1 VLEKVFQDFG
11 IDFEIEQQE
20 DSPAKLQKLFNNEIQ
35 NIDPILFDYY
45 QKLSKN
51 LNSYYFILKTTQ
63 KKKSNIVGYARI
75 VEDDFY
81 WNVYEFFI
89 KENFRQL
96 GLGTKLF
103 EFIIDIANLND
114 FEIRSFA
121 LPSDRQAKNFYES
134 NAITAKVLIMEKKR
148 ENNRYRP

>member
-1 VLEKVFQDFG
+1 MLEKVFQDFG
-11 IDFEIEQQE
+11 IDFEIEQHE
-20 DSPAKLQKLFNNEIQ
+20 ESPVELQKLFNKEIQ
-35 NIDPILFDYY
+35 NIDPIFFDYY

-51 LNSYYFILKTTQ
+51 LISYYFILKIIE
-63 KKKSNIVGYARI
+63 KKKSSIVGYARI

-81 WNVYEFFI
+81 WNVYELFI
-89 KENFRQL
+89 KENFREL

-103 EFIIDIANLND
+103 EFIIDISNLNN

-148 ENNRYRP
+148 EHNRYRP

>member
-1 VLEKVFQDFG
+1 MLEEAFQDFG
-11 IDFEIEQQE
+11 LDFEIEQQE
-20 DSPAKLQKLFNNEIQ
+20 DSPVKLQKLFNNEIQ
-35 NIDPILFDYY
+35 NIDPIFFDYY

-51 LNSYYFILKTTQ
+51 LISYYFILKIIE
-63 KKKSNIVGYARI
+63 KKKSSIVGYARI

-81 WNVYEFFI
+81 WNVYELFI
-89 KENFRQL
+89 KENFREL

-103 EFIIDIANLND
+103 EFIIDISNLNN

>member
-1 VLEKVFQDFG
+1 MLEKVFQDFG

-63 KKKSNIVGYARI
+63 KKKSNTVGYARI

>member
-1 VLEKVFQDFG
+1 MLEKVFQDFG

-20 DSPAKLQKLFNNEIQ
+20 DAPVKLQKLFNNEIR
-35 NIDPILFDYY
+35 NIDLILFDYY

-51 LNSYYFILKTTQ
+51 FNSYYFILKTTQ
-63 KKKSNIVGYARI
+63 KKKSSIVGYARI

-81 WNVYEFFI
+81 CNVYEFYI
-89 KENFRQL
+89 KENFREL

-103 EFIIDIANLND
+103 EFIIDISNLNN

-121 LPSDRQAKNFYES
+121 LPSDRKAKNFYES

>member
-1 VLEKVFQDFG
+1 MLEKVFQDFG

-45 QKLSKN
+45 QKLSKHS
-51 LNSYYFILKTTQ
+51 NSYYFISKTTQ
-63 KKKSNIVGYARI
+63 KKKSSTVGYARI

>member
-1 VLEKVFQDFG
+1 MLEKVFQDFG

>member
-1 VLEKVFQDFG
+1 VNEKKFQDFG

-20 DSPAKLQKLFNNEIQ
+20 NSPVALQNLFNKEIQ
-35 NIDPILFDYY
+35 NIDSVLFDYY
-45 QKLSKN
+45 QKISEN
-51 LNSYYFILKTTQ
+51 FDSHYFVLKTSQ
-63 KKKSNIVGYARI
+63 KGNSNIVGYARI
-75 VEDDFY
+75 IEADFY
-81 WNVYEFFI
+81 WNVYELFI
-89 KENFRQL
+89 KDNFREL

-103 EFIIDIANLND
+103 EYIVDNANMKNL
-114 FEIRSFA
+114 EVRSFA

>member
-1 VLEKVFQDFG
+1 MLEKVFQDFG

-63 KKKSNIVGYARI
+63 KKKSNTVGYARI

-89 KENFRQL
+89 KENFREL

>member
-1 VLEKVFQDFG
+1 MLEKVFQDFG

-51 LNSYYFILKTTQ
+51 LNSFYFILKTTQ

>member
-1 VLEKVFQDFG
+1 MHEKKFQDFG

-20 DSPAKLQKLFNNEIQ
+20 NSPVALQNLFNKEIQ
-35 NIDPILFDYY
+35 NIDSVLFDYY
-45 QKLSKN
+45 QEISEN
-51 LNSYYFILKTTQ
+51 FDSYYFVLKTSQ
-63 KKKSNIVGYARI
+63 NDNSDIVGYARI
-75 VEDDFY
+75 LEDDFY
-81 WNVYEFFI
+81 WNVYELFI
-89 KENFRQL
+89 KGNFREL

-103 EFIIDIANLND
+103 EYIADNANMKNL
-114 FEIRSFA
+114 EVRSFA

>member
-1 VLEKVFQDFG
+1 MLEKVFQDFG

-45 QKLSKN
+45 QKLSKHS
-51 LNSYYFILKTTQ
+51 NSYYFILKTTQ
-63 KKKSNIVGYARI
+63 KKKSSTVGYARI

>member
-1 VLEKVFQDFG
+1 MLEKVFQDFD
-11 IDFEIEQQE
+11 IDFEIVQQE
-20 DSPAKLQKLFNNEIQ
+20 NSPVELQKLFNIEIQ
-35 NIDPILFDYY
+35 NIDRIFFDYY
-45 QKLSKN
+45 KELSKN
-51 LNSYYFILKTTQ
+51 FNSCYFILKSTQ
-63 KKKSNIVGYARI
+63 KNKSSIVGYARI

-89 KENFRQL
+89 KEDFREL

-103 EFIIDIANLND
+103 EFIIDIANMSD
-114 FEIRSFA
+114 YEIRSFA